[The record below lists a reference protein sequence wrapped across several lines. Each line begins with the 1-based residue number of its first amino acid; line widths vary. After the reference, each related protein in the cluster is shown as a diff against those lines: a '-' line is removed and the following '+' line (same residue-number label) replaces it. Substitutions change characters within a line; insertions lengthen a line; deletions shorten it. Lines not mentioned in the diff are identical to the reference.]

1 MYELRKWIRI
11 SALGWWL
18 WLQTLIAHS
27 YCRLR
32 AHLYKLTGT
41 TNRAPRPGDS
51 SISREWIQRLL
62 RSGKHIGADTIVQK
76 VEAEGLDGNRGLV
89 GSMTRVLIQYNS
101 ESRKSGQNPASLML
115 KMSNTHSKFST
126 RRIAMGGHREAL
138 FYSSDL
144 ASSLPQGCLP
154 KIIYSYGSG
163 WLGEFVILMED
174 IKVRNPDAVGVNML
188 LGNQIWGV
196 PPSIK
201 VRDDPIP
208 LLKKMYAQA
217 AEFHAAFWRDR
228 TLLKQEWMKGAPWHN
243 GQGRARWELALQ
255 RAVAAWERAKEREA
269 KSKGGIK
276 FSPKLLKIMDRSLR
290 GKLPFSFPL
299 CYFVNSSF
307 LVFFFPLKK
316 VHGRHCRNT

>member
-18 WLQTLIAHS
+18 WLQTLLAHS

-126 RRIAMGGHREAL
+126 RRATIAMGGHREAL

-174 IKVRNPDAVGVNML
+174 IKARNPDAVGVNML

-201 VRDDPIP
+201 VRDDPLP
-208 LLKKMYAQA
+208 LLKMMYAQA

-228 TLLKQEWMKGAPWHN
+228 MLLKQEWMKGVPWHY

-255 RAVAAWERAKEREA
+255 RAVAAWDRAKERET

-276 FSPKLLKIMDRSLR
+276 FSPKLLKIMDRSFHGQCL
-290 GKLPFSFPL
+290 
-299 CYFVNSSF
+299 F
-307 LVFFFPLKK
+307 LFLAIFEFIFFLFLLFKK